1 MAYRSYGKP
10 SSRQQEGARLCL
22 LPPPPPRPA
31 ASSFLILHGPLY
43 AGMNKRHHREQR
55 ETARRHVPVSRVCQG
70 VELAPWNDEAMQ
82 TQANVQQ
89 SAQTGFAALPT

>member
-1 MAYRSYGKP
+1 
-10 SSRQQEGARLCL
+10 
-22 LPPPPPRPA
+22 
-31 ASSFLILHGPLY
+31 
-43 AGMNKRHHREQR
+43 MNKRHHREQR